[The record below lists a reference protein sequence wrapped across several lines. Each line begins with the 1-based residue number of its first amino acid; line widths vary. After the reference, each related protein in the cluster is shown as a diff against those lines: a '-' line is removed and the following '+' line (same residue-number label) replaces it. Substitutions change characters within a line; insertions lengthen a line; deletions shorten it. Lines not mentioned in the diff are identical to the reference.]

1 MYVAEGFCALDYS
14 NAVMQVTWCNA
25 YACVRACVRVRVQ
38 VRVRVRVCVCVCVC
52 VCVGCV
58 SECVCVCVC
67 ICVCVWA
74 CVLMCLCVCGC
85 VDLENDVIIST
96 ALRCSLPKDSVRWI
110 AVMLSCK
117 LHGAWY
123 RIFTIAMN
131 CLLRE
136 PDVFQ
141 VTVRPTITCY
151 QMWIVRFCGQRAWV
165 LVITI
170 AFQA

>member
-1 MYVAEGFCALDYS
+1 MYVAEGLCAVDYS

-25 YACVRACVRVRVQ
+25 YACVRACV
-38 VRVRVRVCVCVCVC
+38 CASP
-52 VCVGCV
+52 GESASV
-58 SECVCVCVC
+58 SECVCVCLYVC
-67 ICVCVWA
+67 LCVWA

-96 ALRCSLPKDSVRWI
+96 ALRCTSPKDSVRWI

-123 RIFTIAMN
+123 RMFTIAMN

-136 PDVFQ
+136 PDVFE
-141 VTVRPTITCY
+141 VTVRPKITCY
-151 QMWIVRFCGQRAWV
+151 QMWIVRFCNQRAWV